1 VILDGVFYVDQQRS
15 DPASRS
21 FVMPVCG
28 AVLSPF
34 MPSCLVRSCLL
45 RSLLRSLLPALLPA
59 LPLSL
64 RLTTLRCQDYLAEK
78 LAQWPDFSD
87 QLET

>member
-1 VILDGVFYVDQQRS
+1 
-15 DPASRS
+15 
-21 FVMPVCG
+21 MPVCG

-34 MPSCLVRSCLL
+34 MPSCLVRSCLLRYLL

>member
-45 RSLLRSLLPALLPA
+45 RSLLPA

>member
-21 FVMPVCG
+21 LVMPVCG

-45 RSLLRSLLPALLPA
+45 RSLLPA

>member
-15 DPASRS
+15 DPASKR

-28 AVLSPF
+28 AVLSSF

-45 RSLLRSLLPALLPA
+45 RSLLPA